1 MSKQIF
7 EVTNRLDNSK
17 QSINAASVAM
27 IIDKGD
33 LGADICMNFGAA
45 IEVKESYRSV
55 RGYVKK
61 GLAPVADKEAETA
74 E

>member
-1 MSKQIF
+1 MSKQLF
-7 EVTNRLDNSK
+7 EVTNRLDGGK
-17 QSINAASVAM
+17 QSINAASVA
-27 IIDKGD
+27 IVIDKGD
-33 LGADICMNFGAA
+33 LGSDICLNFGAA

-61 GLAPVADKEAETA
+61 GLGETVTNTA